1 MQSTGETPGA
11 PGIPRARLIPR
22 RAPLPA
28 HTLAGLER
36 ELKFIVPDSRV
47 AFVGAW
53 LRSVCAPDPAYP
65 PARVV
70 TVYFDTARLDLL
82 DEKINSDYLKTKVR
96 VRWYEALEGSP
107 AGDALFVE
115 AKLRVGST
123 RQKVRTPAEA
133 PAADA
138 ARWTLGR
145 REWSAL
151 LEPLRLEGVE
161 LPQDLLPV
169 MRLSYVRERLVD
181 RAGGGR
187 VTLDSRMA
195 IDAVNPQRMRPGLT
209 GRMPG
214 AVVEYKGHTPE
225 LPAHLRLLTTSGGRK
240 ASFSKYLAG
249 YIHATRTMF

>member
-1 MQSTGETPGA
+1 MQSTGETAA
-11 PGIPRARLIPR
+11 PEVPRARLIPR

-28 HTLAGLER
+28 ATLAGLER

-53 LRSVCAPDPAYP
+53 LRRVCAPDPVHP

-70 TVYFDTARLDLL
+70 TVYFDTARLELL

-96 VRWYEALEGSP
+96 VRWYEAPDGSP
-107 AGDALFVE
+107 SGDALFVE

-123 RQKVRTPAEA
+123 RQKVRRPAEV
-133 PAADA
+133 PAAAA
-138 ARWTLGR
+138 ARWPLDH

-151 LEPLRLEGVE
+151 LEPLRLHGVD
-161 LPQDLLPV
+161 LPRDLLPV

-187 VTLDSRMA
+187 VTIDSRMA
-195 IDAVNPQRMRPGLT
+195 IESVNPLRVRVGLV

-214 AVVEYKGHTPE
+214 AVVEYKGRTPD
-225 LPAHLRLLTTSGGRK
+225 LPAHLRLLTASGGRR

-249 YIHATRTMF
+249 YVHATRTML